1 MVGKYFP
8 EMILLRHM
16 RLYIGYKYT
25 KVQDKEALV
34 KDLLNFAE
42 ELEKAGYCTFLLGR
56 DVQGWKGSLPLWK
69 TLPAI
74 LGNML
79 KSHAFVAYISS
90 DVSSRGLD
98 VELALSKVLGK
109 NRAVLIKNGISHDAQ
124 PSLAEGIVFNDNNDA
139 VQKVIKKLGSFRD
152 PISK

>member
-1 MVGKYFP
+1 
-8 EMILLRHM
+8 M

-74 LGNML
+74 LGNMI
-79 KSHAFVAYISS
+79 KSHAFVAYINS
-90 DVSSRGLD
+90 DVSSRGLN
-98 VELALSKVLGK
+98 VEFALSKILGK
-109 NRAVLIKNGISHDAQ
+109 KYALLLKNGISQDTQSTA
-124 PSLAEGIVFNDNNDA
+124 AESIIFNDNNDA